1 MSDMMKQVSDWKTRS
16 YAIGVIG
23 GAVFGLV
30 IAALYTRAAEEDAI
44 RNDGKP
50 PQIPTTALIGL
61 ALSALGLARQITEA
75 GRPKK

>member
-1 MSDMMKQVSDWKTRS
+1 MSEITKQSSNWKTQS

-23 GAVFGLV
+23 GAVFGLLV
-30 IAALYTRAAEEDAI
+30 AALYARAAEEDAA

-50 PQIPTTALIGL
+50 PSIPTTALIGVV
-61 ALSALGLARQITEA
+61 LSALGLARQIAEA